1 MNKQLPYT
9 HLLYVR
15 KYSILTNDYPLYV
28 YGVNTK
34 DIYHTI
40 GEYICRSFEH
50 VKSINWVECCQE
62 KLDYWNEQNIKI
74 HSFYNKYE
82 VTKNE

>member
-1 MNKQLPYT
+1 MSKKLPYT

-50 VKSINWVECCQE
+50 VKRIDWVECCQE
-62 KLDYWNEQNIKI
+62 KLDYWKEQNIEI
-74 HSFYNKYE
+74 HNFYNKYE
-82 VTKNE
+82 VNDNE